1 MESGVDGETEMLKAI
16 FLPFVSPSHLIPVV
30 DIARIFAMHG
40 VDVTIITTPANAA
53 VFQSS
58 IDRDSNRGHSIRTHV
73 VKFPQIAGLPEGMES
88 INAATPKDM
97 STKISEGVSMLQGEF
112 RQLFRDMQPDF
123 IVTDMFYPWSV
134 DAAAELG
141 IPRIIYVGGTYMA
154 HCAMDSLERF
164 APHTNVDSDDHSFL
178 LPGLPHK
185 LEMTRSQIPDRFKV
199 PNHGF
204 AKIMKVVKESEKRSY
219 GSVFKSFYELEGAY
233 EEHYKTVMGTKSWN
247 VGPVSSWVNQDAS
260 DKAERGHSKE
270 EQEGKGKEQGWFTWL
285 NSKKQD
291 SVVYVCFGSMNNF
304 PASQLIEIAH
314 GLEDSGHDFVWVVK
328 KIDESQD
335 DGVGVFLEEFEKRV
349 QGSNRG
355 YVIWGWAPQL
365 AILEHPAIGGVVT
378 HCGMNTV
385 LESVDAAL
393 PMVTWPLF
401 AEQFFNEKLLV
412 DVLGIGVPVGS
423 KKWRNWNEF
432 GDEIVKREDIAKAID
447 LLMGGGEEN
456 VERRRN
462 VKALSDAAKKA
473 IQPGGSSYN
482 SLKDLI
488 EELKSLKLQKLSCKL
503 ETVA

>member
-1 MESGVDGETEMLKAI
+1 MESVGVVDEAEMLKAI
-16 FLPFVSPSHLIPVV
+16 FLPFLSLSHLVPLV
-30 DIARIFAMHG
+30 DIARIFAMQG
-40 VDVTIITTPANAA
+40 VDVTIVTTPGNVA

-73 VKFPQIAGLPEGMES
+73 VKFPPEAGLPEGMET
-88 INAATPKDM
+88 IRATTPIDV
-97 STKISEGVSMLQGEF
+97 SYKIFEGASLLEGQF
-112 RQLFRDMQPDF
+112 RQLLRDMQPDF

-164 APHTNVDSDDHSFL
+164 APHTKVDSDDQSFL

-185 LEMTRSQIPDRFKV
+185 LEMTRSQIPGRFKV
-199 PNHGF
+199 PNHPF
-204 AKIMKVVKESEKRSY
+204 ADVMKAVKESEKMSY
-219 GSVFKSFYELEGAY
+219 GSVLKSFYDFEGEY
-233 EEHYKTVMGTKSWN
+233 EEHYRTVMGTKTWN

-260 DKAERGHSKE
+260 DKAERGHDKV
-270 EQEGKGKEQGWFTWL
+270 EQEGKKQDWLTWL
-285 NSKKQD
+285 DSKKEN
-291 SVVYVCFGSMNNF
+291 SVVYVCFGSTINL
-304 PASQLIEIAH
+304 PAAQLVEIAN
-314 GLEDSGHDFVWVVK
+314 GLEESGHDFIWVVK
-328 KIDESQD
+328 KIEASQD

-349 QGSNRG
+349 QGSNKG

-385 LESVDAAL
+385 LETVDAAL

-401 AEQFFNEKLLV
+401 SEQFFNEKLLV

-423 KKWRNWNEF
+423 KKWSNWNEYEN
-432 GDEIVKREDIAKAID
+432 EIVKREDIAKAID
-447 LLMGGGEEN
+447 LLMCGGEEN
-456 VERRRN
+456 AEMRRK

-488 EELKSLKLQKLSCKL
+488 EELKSLKLQKLNRKL

>member
-1 MESGVDGETEMLKAI
+1 MGVAGVDGEAEMLKAI
-16 FLPFVSPSHLIPVV
+16 FLPFISPSHLIPV
-30 DIARIFAMHG
+30 IEIGRIFAMQG

-73 VKFPQIAGLPEGMES
+73 VKFPQIDGLPEGMES
-88 INAATPKDM
+88 INASTPKDM
-97 STKISEGVSMLQGEF
+97 APKIYEGLSILEGQF

-134 DAAAELG
+134 DAAADLG
-141 IPRIIYVGGTYMA
+141 IPRLIYVGGTYIA
-154 HCAMDSLERF
+154 HSAMDSLERF
-164 APHTNVDSDDHSFL
+164 APHTKVDSDDQSFL

-199 PNHGF
+199 PND
-204 AKIMKVVKESEKRSY
+204 AYAYQMKIIKESEKRSY
-219 GSVFKSFYELEGAY
+219 GSLFKNFYELEGAY

-247 VGPVSSWVNQDAS
+247 MGPVSAWVNQDAS
-260 DKAERGHSKE
+260 DKAERGHAKVE
-270 EQEGKGKEQGWFTWL
+270 EEKEQGWLTWL
-285 NSKKQD
+285 DSKKEN

-304 PASQLIEIAH
+304 PAAQLVEIAH
-314 GLEDSGHDFVWVVK
+314 GLEESGHDFIWVVK

-335 DGVGVFLEEFEKRV
+335 DGTGAFLEEFEKRV
-349 QGSNRG
+349 QGSNKG

-365 AILEHPAIGGVVT
+365 VILEHPAIGGVVT

-385 LESVDAAL
+385 LETVDAAL

-423 KKWRNWNEF
+423 KKWSNWNEF
-432 GDEIVKREDIAKAID
+432 GNEIVKREDIAKAIG

-456 VERRRN
+456 VERRRK

-482 SLKDLI
+482 SLKGLI
-488 EELKSLKLQKLSCKL
+488 QELKSLKLQKVDRKM
-503 ETVA
+503 EAVA